1 MGQMLEAATCL
12 SMNLGSGLK
21 AIADSIGRLADA
33 VELHA
38 RATAGE
44 FDQPEEDQTPP
55 STPTGR
61 GMGMG

>member
-1 MGQMLEAATCL
+1 MGEMLESATCL
-12 SMNLGSGLK
+12 AMNLGSGLK
-21 AIADSIGRLADA
+21 AIAVSIGRLADA

-44 FDQPEEDQTPP
+44 FDPVEDPAPP
-55 STPTGR
+55 ATPTGR

>member
-44 FDQPEEDQTPP
+44 FDPVEEPEP
-55 STPTGR
+55 SATPTGR